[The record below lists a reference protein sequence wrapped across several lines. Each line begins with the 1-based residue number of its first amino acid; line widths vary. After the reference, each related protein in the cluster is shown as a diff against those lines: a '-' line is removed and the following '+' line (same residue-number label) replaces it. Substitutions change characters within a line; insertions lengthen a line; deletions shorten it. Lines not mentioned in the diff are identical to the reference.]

1 VTEKLSAATEALSV
15 PSMLV
20 AFRSACVLASI
31 VLKFFDIFLPYE
43 DKISSVEMIRA
54 LAVWSLSLP
63 TRDVT

>member
-1 VTEKLSAATEALSV
+1 
-15 PSMLV
+15 
-20 AFRSACVLASI
+20 